1 MDTAKVIGRA
11 PERLTLEERSQLAGW
26 WVAYEVYT
34 PQTLPLK
41 RIEAVGRDVP
51 SCITQLESRGL
62 DPRQFE
68 FELFQP

>member
-1 MDTAKVIGRA
+1 MDTAKLIGRA

-41 RIEAVGRDVP
+41 RIEAAGKDIFA
-51 SCITQLESRGL
+51 CITQLEGRGL

-68 FELFQP
+68 FMLFQG

>member
-11 PERLTLEERSQLAGW
+11 PERLTLAERSQLTGW

-34 PQTLPLK
+34 PETLPLK

-62 DPRQFE
+62 DPFQFE
-68 FELFQP
+68 FELFQG

>member
-1 MDTAKVIGRA
+1 MDTHKVIGRS
-11 PERLTLEERSQLAGW
+11 PERLTLAERSQLAGW

-51 SCITQLESRGL
+51 ACIQQLESRGL

>member
-51 SCITQLESRGL
+51 ACITQLESRGL
-62 DPRQFE
+62 DPLQFE

>member
-11 PERLTLEERSQLAGW
+11 PERLTLEERRQLAGW

-51 SCITQLESRGL
+51 ACIMQLQSRGL
-62 DPRQFE
+62 DPLQFE

>member
-51 SCITQLESRGL
+51 GCIQQLESRGL

>member
-1 MDTAKVIGRA
+1 MAKVIGRA

-51 SCITQLESRGL
+51 ACIAQLEGRGL

-68 FELFQP
+68 FQLFQP

>member
-1 MDTAKVIGRA
+1 MDTVKVIGRA

-51 SCITQLESRGL
+51 SCITQLEGRGL
-62 DPRQFE
+62 DPRNFE

>member
-1 MDTAKVIGRA
+1 MT
-11 PERLTLEERSQLAGW
+11 GW

-51 SCITQLESRGL
+51 ACVTQLESRGL
-62 DPRQFE
+62 DPLQFE
-68 FELFQP
+68 FVLFQP

>member
-51 SCITQLESRGL
+51 ACIQQLESRGL

>member
-51 SCITQLESRGL
+51 ACIAQLEGRGL

-68 FELFQP
+68 FQLFQP

>member
-11 PERLTLEERSQLAGW
+11 PERLTLEERSQLTGW

-34 PQTLPLK
+34 PQTMPLK
-41 RIEAVGRDVP
+41 RIEAIGRDVLA
-51 SCITQLESRGL
+51 CITQLQNRGL

-68 FELFQP
+68 FHLFRD